1 MQLAGRWALPWN
13 NPHLA
18 PGMRLGRYRIVRR
31 LAVGGMAE
39 IFLARVEGMRGFEK
53 LVVVKRL
60 LPQYV
65 HNQNL
70 VRMFLDEARLMATL
84 NHPNITQ
91 VHDVGEARGSY
102 FFAME
107 YVHGED
113 LRRILRASSQKGEPL
128 PIDISVGIIADA
140 AAGLHHAHEK
150 RGSDGAPLE
159 IVHRDVSPSNVLV
172 SFDGAVKLTDFGVA
186 KWALQA
192 SHTRQGT
199 LKGKCAYMAPEQC
212 RGEPVDA
219 RSDVFALGILLYELS
234 TGTRLFQGASD
245 FQILNQIVKEPIVP
259 PSERRPGYPAALE
272 PIVMRALERPPE
284 RRHADA

>member
-1 MQLAGRWALPWN
+1 MPLAGRWTLHWN

-31 LAVGGMAE
+31 MAVGGMAE
-39 IFLARVEGMRGFEK
+39 IFLARVEGLRGFER
-53 LVVVKRL
+53 LVVCKRL
-60 LPQYV
+60 LPQYAP
-65 HNQNL
+65 NQNL

-84 NHPNITQ
+84 NHPNVTQ

-113 LRRILRASSQKGEPL
+113 LRTILRASTQRGEPL
-128 PIDISVGIIADA
+128 PIEISVGIIADA

-186 KWALQA
+186 KWALQE
-192 SHTRQGT
+192 SRTRQGT

-212 RGEPVDA
+212 RGEAVDA
-219 RSDVFALGILLYELS
+219 RSDVFALGILLYEL
-234 TGTRLFQGASD
+234 
-245 FQILNQIVKEPIVP
+245 
-259 PSERRPGYPAALE
+259 
-272 PIVMRALERPPE
+272 
-284 RRHADA
+284 